1 MTEKQIKTGAIVAT
15 VLVVGI
21 LIYSIA
27 NAKKNPKVKGNA
39 VVGKDMGTPKDVELK
54 NQIDR
59 IASATGVDK
68 GLISVGDAEFIAAWD
83 KSLTS
88 GNDTFSYKG
97 TYFNTSDGQQFS

>member
-1 MTEKQIKTGAIVAT
+1 MTDKQIKTGAIVGA
-15 VLVVGI
+15 VLVGGI
-21 LIYSIA
+21 IIYAIA
-27 NAKKNPKVKGNA
+27 NAKKNPKVTGNS
-39 VVGKDMGTPKDVELK
+39 VVGTGMGTPKDVELK

-68 GLISVGDAEFIAAWD
+68 GLISVGDAAFIAAWD
-83 KSLTS
+83 NAIKA